1 MTARRLSIS
10 VPPEVEERIRAAAE
24 AEGLPVSAW
33 LSQVATHAATM
44 QEGLRAMREYEDE
57 HGAFTAKE
65 HRWAEQALAEDGLIP
80 WPEEHDERMAS

>member
-33 LSQVATHAATM
+33 LSRVATHAATI
-44 QEGLRAMREYEDE
+44 QEGLRAMEEYEAE
-57 HGAFTAKE
+57 HGTFTPEE
-65 HRWAEQALAEDGLIP
+65 HRWAEHALAEDGLTS
-80 WPEEHDERMAS
+80 WPAEDSERMAS